1 MTRMNPLRRLVATA
15 ALIGVTAFGVV
26 AVAGPAMAAPVAHA
40 AAPAKPVPPAGVV
53 VLPATDTMTV
63 GDIMSSLRAA
73 DGMTLQPPLP
83 IGPVKFDIA
92 HVKLTFAPEAAQ
104 QVQTI
109 VATFYDDLGYQ
120 VVFNDKGVLVIGKK
134 ICDPA
139 KSKDWNKGCV
149 NPDGPRF

>member
-1 MTRMNPLRRLVATA
+1 MTRRNPLRRLVATA
-15 ALIGVTAFGVV
+15 ALIGVSAFGAV
-26 AVAGPAMAAPVAHA
+26 AIAGPAMAAPVAHA

-92 HVKLTFAPEAAQ
+92 HVELTFAPEAAQ
-104 QVQTI
+104 QIQT
-109 VATFYDDLGYQ
+109 VVGTYYDDRGYH
-120 VVFNDKGVLVIGKK
+120 VVFDDKSVLVIGQK
-134 ICDPA
+134 ICEPD
-139 KSKDWNKGCV
+139 KSKDWNKGGV